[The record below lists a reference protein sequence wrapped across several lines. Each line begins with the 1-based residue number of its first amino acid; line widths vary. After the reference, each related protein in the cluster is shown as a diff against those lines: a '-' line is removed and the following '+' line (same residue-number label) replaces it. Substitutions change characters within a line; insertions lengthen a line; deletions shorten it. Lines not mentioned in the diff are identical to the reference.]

1 MIKNNIEQLK
11 ERRQHLDL
19 NFLKRIEF
27 GLFEV
32 QLTDY
37 ISFNTSYLTR
47 RGTLN
52 PHFGLDQFK
61 FSFNNRM
68 RPILKGQDPDSL
80 M

>member
-1 MIKNNIEQLK
+1 VHDKTQYRTT

-27 GLFEV
+27 GLYEV

-37 ISFNTSYLTR
+37 ISFNTLYSTQQ
-47 RGTLN
+47 GTLN

-61 FSFNNRM
+61 FFFTTE
-68 RPILKGQDPDSL
+68 
-80 M
+80 